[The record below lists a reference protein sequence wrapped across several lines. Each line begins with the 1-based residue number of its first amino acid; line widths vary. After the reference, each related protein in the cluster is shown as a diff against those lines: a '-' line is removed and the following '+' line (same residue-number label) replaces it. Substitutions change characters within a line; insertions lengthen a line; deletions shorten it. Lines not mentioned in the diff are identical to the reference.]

1 MDWRLR
7 PLTLVVKLWAQH
19 HNINDAK
26 NMTISSYSLVLM
38 VIHFLQYGV
47 SPPILPCLHAMY
59 PDKFLVWCPWCD
71 ERLWIVLI
79 TYLFLLQR
87 MSDISTLDLTETVEP
102 YKNDNSAS
110 LGELFVQFLEYYANF
125 E

>member
-1 MDWRLR
+1 MKVVGCLIIDNFCLFTVDWRLR

-59 PDKFLVWCPWCD
+59 PDKFLVWC
-71 ERLWIVLI
+71 
-79 TYLFLLQR
+79 F
-87 MSDISTLDLTETVEP
+87 
-102 YKNDNSAS
+102 
-110 LGELFVQFLEYYANF
+110 
-125 E
+125 

>member
-59 PDKFLVWCPWCD
+59 PDKFVVSV
-71 ERLWIVLI
+71 ERRGGSQGRSLI
-79 TYLFLLQR
+79 
-87 MSDISTLDLTETVEP
+87 
-102 YKNDNSAS
+102 
-110 LGELFVQFLEYYANF
+110 LGI
-125 E
+125 